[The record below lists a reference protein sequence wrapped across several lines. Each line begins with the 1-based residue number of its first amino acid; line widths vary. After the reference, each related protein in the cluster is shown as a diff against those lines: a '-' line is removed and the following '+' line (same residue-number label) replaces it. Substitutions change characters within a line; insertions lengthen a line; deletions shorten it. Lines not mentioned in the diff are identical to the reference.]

1 MTLKQRPDLAICVKA
16 IRVESPLV
24 GVAFEEIV
32 QVLESYRPSKLA
44 PSNRKRHVLNYL
56 DISLD
61 APRVMPTPRA
71 RTMSRAGAPPSLPD
85 ATVPSDDDVRHFCR
99 ALARVP
105 DVRKVVVR
113 RSGYATARSTV
124 EATCALTEGVRQWM
138 SLVSFI
144 DDYCSCLGCD

>member
-1 MTLKQRPDLAICVKA
+1 MTKARKVEVAAFGAPDVMKLVTVDLPPPGAGEAQIRQTAI
-16 IRVESPLV
+16 
-24 GVAFEEIV
+24 GF
-32 QVLESYRPSKLA
+32 
-44 PSNRKRHVLNYL
+44 NYL

-61 APRVMPTPRA
+61 APRIMPTPRA

-85 ATVPSDDDVRHFCR
+85 ATVPSDNDVRHFCR
-99 ALARVP
+99 ALVRVP